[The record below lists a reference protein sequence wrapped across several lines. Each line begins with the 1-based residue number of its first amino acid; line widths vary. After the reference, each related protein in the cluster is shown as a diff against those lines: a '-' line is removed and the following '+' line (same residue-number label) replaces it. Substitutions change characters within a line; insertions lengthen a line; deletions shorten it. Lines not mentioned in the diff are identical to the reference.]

1 MENHLYE
8 LVATHGI
15 PALMTLALI
24 GYFYII
30 VLYTTPKHSVLRK
43 IFNAS
48 TVFCLIMLVG
58 LVLMDIQ

>member
-24 GYFYII
+24 GYFHVITRYI
-30 VLYTTPKHSVLRK
+30 TPKNSVLRK

-48 TVFCLIMLVG
+48 TVFCLSMLVG
-58 LVLMDIQ
+58 LVLMDTQ